1 MRFATMCATGV
12 LAASL
17 SLSLAVV
24 PAPAQTQSVQAFD
37 PAHPFAGVTAPDQW
51 AKRFV
56 TGKPSFDTHDPWG
69 NFTANEWNGQ
79 GFYGDHAGFP
89 DQTPLTV
96 IGKPGTNNQANRA
109 SRPSG
114 GSGVIIRSPYPY
126 KSAQEHYDAW
136 LKAASHVVPSTQMTA
151 LPDWSGDWQGNTQG
165 FLARRAKIS
174 DTLAALTPEYRQ
186 YYADILVAQ
195 WEGHPW
201 EPLEFCLPRAF
212 ANDYGGGTWHFM
224 RDQHLVLLN
233 VSSFNNAARYIYT
246 DGRGFLPEDKAR
258 PDWFGESVGFW
269 DGDELVTYTK
279 NIRGWMFGTT
289 LPEYSDDLQ
298 IVERWKRLGNQMLV
312 DITFYDSKAF
322 SFPWHDVAVFRVAR
336 DWTAEPATLNVCPA
350 TNNVYMDAKGE
361 IVSHKPGELG
371 YMNLTL
377 DPRPWASAAEL
388 WNKSHPRLS
397 AQWAASLKRDQETAK
412 AGTGYAPK

>member
-1 MRFATMCATGV
+1 MRFATMCATGA

-17 SLSLAVV
+17 CLSLSAV
-24 PAPAQTQSVQAFD
+24 PAPAQAQSDQTFD
-37 PAHPFAGVTAPDQW
+37 PVHPFAGIAAPADW
-51 AKRFV
+51 AKRFA
-56 TGKPSFDTHDPWG
+56 TGKPSFDVHDPWA
-69 NFTANEWNGQ
+69 NFTANDWNNQ
-79 GFYGDHAGFP
+79 GFYGDHSGFP

-96 IGKPGTNNQANRA
+96 IGKTSQAARGA
-109 SRPSG
+109 RPSG
-114 GSGVIIRSPYPY
+114 GTGVVIYSPYPY
-126 KSAQEHYDAW
+126 KTAQEQYDAW
-136 LKAASHVVPSTQMTA
+136 RAAAGPAASAQPKT

-165 FLARRAKIS
+165 FLNRRAKIS

-186 YYADILVAQ
+186 DYAEILNAQ

-224 RDQHLVLLN
+224 MDRHLVLLN
-233 VSSFNNAARYIYT
+233 VSSFGNASRYIYT
-246 DGRGFLPEDKAR
+246 DGRGFLPDDKTHL
-258 PDWFGESVGFW
+258 DWFGGSIGFW

-279 NIRGWMFGTT
+279 NLRGWMFGTT

-298 IVERWKRLGNQMLV
+298 IVERWKRIGNQMLV
-312 DITFYDSKAF
+312 DITFYDDKAF
-322 SFPWHDVAVFRVAR
+322 THPWHDVAIFHTVK

-377 DPRPWASAAEL
+377 DPRPWATASEL
-388 WNKSHPRLS
+388 WNKSHPKLA
-397 AQWAASLKRDQETAK
+397 AQWAASQKRDEDTAK
-412 AGTGYAPK
+412 AGKGYAPPAAK